1 MYPPA
6 REDTVHKLLEVFASV
21 IRNSS
26 LTLNKAVYF
35 NENFPICLFAC
46 QRFSPTVEE
55 DLKHHEGD
63 LATPVLA
70 NNGGSLADHYYIEV

>member
-6 REDTVHKLLEVFASV
+6 REVHKLLEVFASV

-35 NENFPICLFAC
+35 NENIRINLFVC

-55 DLKHHEGD
+55 DLKHEGD